1 MTNFIFGQL
10 RIIMSILFV
19 YFFAK
24 RLFLHTLTFLSLN
37 DLNLHTLICIKFWT
51 LKILVLNISA
61 LAMDVI
67 NALEFFTLSF
77 LQELILGMLLTT
89 DDRSKLLKCSNEN
102 KIKLLA
108 LFFKVTSSSSFLFL
122 FWECSV
128 PKLWK
133 LEKKGLTWKMN
144 SRILVGTTEN
154 IKNLVTV
161 VESRYNT

>member
-1 MTNFIFGQL
+1 M
-10 RIIMSILFV
+10 
-19 YFFAK
+19 
-24 RLFLHTLTFLSLN
+24 
-37 DLNLHTLICIKFWT
+37 
-51 LKILVLNISA
+51 LNISA

-122 FWECSV
+122 F
-128 PKLWK
+128 
-133 LEKKGLTWKMN
+133 
-144 SRILVGTTEN
+144 
-154 IKNLVTV
+154 
-161 VESRYNT
+161 